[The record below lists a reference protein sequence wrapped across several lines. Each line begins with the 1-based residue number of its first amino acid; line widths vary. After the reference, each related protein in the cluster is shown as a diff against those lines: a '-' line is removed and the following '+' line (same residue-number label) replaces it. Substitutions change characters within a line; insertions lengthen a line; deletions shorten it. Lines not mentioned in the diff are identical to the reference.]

1 MRYREIGSSQ
11 LLQRK
16 EHPPGHSVLTVST
29 LRQLWESATI
39 LSVSLNTLD
48 PTRLSSHAYTAYLG
62 RGVQQAEEKQPAC
75 LRSGE
80 LERQSWTA
88 HGLRQLWQTEKQSK
102 LPAVPVPHYSFFP
115 SCLCL
120 QAGNVTD
127 TRLCLGEKD
136 LRKLTRGND
145 LPVFMASRTIMQTLY
160 FFKQLVRLNFYIQIH
175 IYLELMATYRIRE
188 GP

>member
-120 QAGNVTD
+120 QAGNVTV
-127 TRLCLGEKD
+127 LVC
-136 LRKLTRGND
+136 
-145 LPVFMASRTIMQTLY
+145 V
-160 FFKQLVRLNFYIQIH
+160 LVRKTWENWPEETICQFLWPPVRSCKHCISSSSLSVWTFIFRSTSTWNWWLH
-175 IYLELMATYRIRE
+175 IA
-188 GP
+188 